1 MGIFNTKLFRF
12 FGFKQKPNAPW
23 NKYYNKE
30 DMDLKIPNTSLYQ
43 YFLDSI
49 QKHSNLNAID
59 YYGTK
64 ITYKQL
70 SDKIDDCA
78 NSF

>member
-30 DMDLKIPNTSLYQ
+30 DMDFDVTDHKLEV
-43 YFLDSI
+43 
-49 QKHSNLNAID
+49 
-59 YYGTK
+59 YGYCKKCKTK
-64 ITYKQL
+64 PK
-70 SDKIDDCA
+70 D
-78 NSF
+78 